1 MTGNTEVM
9 DQVGRRCP
17 VGGNAV
23 RRLFCMPL
31 ALGCSTA
38 SPRSQR
44 KQLMAGG
51 IWGERIIYFGVIRE
65 MFNCARGKG
74 FVMWSSLFTDECSY
88 GEIPGGGARHF

>member
-1 MTGNTEVM
+1 MVMGGGTAHWLGSGRVTGNPEVM

-31 ALGCSTA
+31 GCSTA

-44 KQLMAGG
+44 KQLMAGD
-51 IWGERIIYFGVIRE
+51 IWGTRITYLGMIRKLLTD
-65 MFNCARGKG
+65 ARE
-74 FVMWSSLFTDECSY
+74 TSY
-88 GEIPGGGARHF
+88 GF